1 MHTGIDKLYMLLL
14 NWNFVII
21 LGNLW
26 HELWETAKAVPAVK
40 QTPLFDEDLAV

>member
-1 MHTGIDKLYMLLL
+1 MICIMHSWEIYF
-14 NWNFVII
+14 WPS

-26 HELWETAKAVPAVK
+26 HELWEAAKALPAVK